1 MEGYVQQKRD
11 YTQNNSLTII
21 IQTPRETTD
30 LCATFHVYIKKI
42 HPPPSDKSG
51 GSKYPTLNWHFLNLG
66 IMTFIHKLTRQTH
79 Y

>member
-51 GSKYPTLNWHFLNLG
+51 GQNTP
-66 IMTFIHKLTRQTH
+66 R
-79 Y
+79 